1 MARSTSTY
9 GYVTSNLT
17 TTRNDDGDWVSQLS
31 IWTADGLLEDI
42 LADEELDDVARGSI
56 VTYEVNDDGSYTIN
70 LASSIN
76 RSAILAYNS
85 SNGDIRFTDSSL
97 SSSGS
102 NSTMEITG
110 APSSSTSTAT
120 ATPASRAMRA

>member
-56 VTYEVNDDGSYTIN
+56 VTYEVNDDGSYTID
-70 LASSIN
+70 LASGIN
-76 RSAILAYNS
+76 RGAILAYND